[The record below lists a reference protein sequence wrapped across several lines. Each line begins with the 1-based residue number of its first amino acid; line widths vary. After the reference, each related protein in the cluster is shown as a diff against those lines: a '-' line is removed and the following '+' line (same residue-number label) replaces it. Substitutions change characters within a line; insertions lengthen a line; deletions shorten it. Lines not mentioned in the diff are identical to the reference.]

1 MSKTFAVSGQHYLFD
16 VQAFAHTIL
25 ALGGDAYEYALR
37 DRTTQGVIDDVAQG
51 VSELGVL
58 MVTDATKETV
68 LSALEEADLAF
79 TELAESS
86 PRIALGASHPLSNAK
101 KLTLDDLADWPYLYF
116 EQEPD
121 ASAAFAEE
129 ALGDVP
135 RAKSIACTDRASLS
149 ELATAMNGYTFTSG
163 ILVGITDGGS
173 LTTVELDTPVKL
185 HLGYVTCKD
194 QELSRIGQRFVANLQ
209 KSLKLYARF

>member
-1 MSKTFAVSGQHYLFD
+1 MAKTFAVSGQHYLFD

-25 ALGGDAYEYALR
+25 ALGGDDYEYALR
-37 DRTTQGVIDDVAQG
+37 DRSTAQVIEDVAG
-51 VSELGVL
+51 GASELGVI
-58 MVTDATKETV
+58 VQTTTTATQIDAV
-68 LSALEEADLAF
+68 LEERGLEF
-79 TELAESS
+79 VSCAESD
-86 PRIALGASHPLSNAK
+86 PMVALPASHPLSNAK
-101 KLTLDDLADWPYLYF
+101 ELTLDELADWPYLYF

-149 ELATAMNGYTFTSG
+149 ELATAMNGYTVTSG